1 MEPLPFLPCSAVPLV
16 ISALG
21 RGSPRAVV
29 GGGWEETNGLR
40 ERFWKLKFRWEW
52 VFPWLKFNAIKI
64 NHGGFLPKVNVFF
77 SNLIFLGVARD
88 TWGCDWGQYRRKNTV
103 CMNACRERFAGKAAQ
118 QQRGTSRTAL
128 PELSESIPGMHRHT
142 SRAGT
147 HASLS

>member
-40 ERFWKLKFRWEW
+40 EGFWKLKFRWEW

-77 SNLIFLGVARD
+77 SFRENIFLRNQNKKFITCTNCFLFRCVL
-88 TWGCDWGQYRRKNTV
+88 CV
-103 CMNACRERFAGKAAQ
+103 
-118 QQRGTSRTAL
+118 S
-128 PELSESIPGMHRHT
+128 SI
-142 SRAGT
+142 
-147 HASLS
+147 LL